1 MLFPQITATRF
12 KTRWMFSRST
22 SHTRHSRDLKFE
34 RIMCILD
41 RWKFLPP
48 AIGVSSGEL
57 GEKPWTFSLVNDGC
71 KTGCNKVKVFLHQP
85 VLNKKKNLECLKY
98 YCKYLQLFFPKAI
111 LCSELPVFLFLNRI
125 YRSFFLGHQTNS
137 LIFRVSPVCFSPGKY
152 RPSLTK
158 RKVLTFS
165 WWSLRCAGR
174 RRSVGK
180 GGIC

>member
-12 KTRWMFSRST
+12 KTRWMFSGST
-22 SHTRHSRDLKFE
+22 SHTRHSRELKFE

-85 VLNKKKNLECLKY
+85 VVNNKKTNLEGLKY
-98 YCKYLQLFFPKAI
+98 YCKYLQLSFSKGNLMFRT
-111 LCSELPVFLFLNRI
+111 SSFLFLNRI
-125 YRSFFLGHQTNS
+125 YRSFFLRAPKNS
-137 LIFRVSPVCFSPGKY
+137 LIFRVSVYQPGKGPAW
-152 RPSLTK
+152 R
-158 RKVLTFS
+158 RG
-165 WWSLRCAGR
+165 RCWHSHGEACYVR
-174 RRSVGK
+174 DAWSVGR